1 MFQSLSNNNI
11 CITGTEIES
20 LVYAIDLIGHKSK
33 TAKSNG
39 IIIDTTHPEPTLM
52 EHLEENIAVNP
63 SFEETN
69 GDTIINCFRGVHAGK
84 SLVFGSVVYRLL
96 VAFPFFLGIALSVL

>member
-1 MFQSLSNNNI
+1 MFQTLSNNNI

-39 IIIDTTHPEPTLM
+39 IIIDTTHPETTLM

-63 SFEETN
+63 SFEKQMVIPLT
-69 GDTIINCFRGVHAGK
+69 GIILRILICVRIMMMFKLYTGT
-84 SLVFGSVVYRLL
+84 SLQAVVLL
-96 VAFPFFLGIALSVL
+96 Y